1 MSTATAIIALF
12 AAGLVGW
19 LLAAGLAVR
28 LTRTRRQ
35 LDLDERDAL
44 ARRAVDALRVIIWA
58 ADGDEVLR
66 VSRGGALRTLG
77 LRSGQLVGTRIGA
90 VEERGNLATDDEDE
104 LSIIRRVFRTGRRDV
119 RTNRHD
125 GPEGTQLYLRME
137 YAPLFDAEGRVE
149 YVCGCGVDVTDEE
162 RRARRTHDEA
172 IAEAAA
178 RLVRPTVAASAT
190 TAASAT
196 AGDGSL

>member
-66 VSRGGALRTLG
+66 LSRGGALPLLG
-77 LRSGQLVGTRIGA
+77 LRSGQLVGTQIAA
-90 VEERGNLATDDEDE
+90 VEERGNLASDGPGPDGSGPDGPDE
-104 LSIIRRVFRTGRRDV
+104 LAIIREVFHTGRRQV
-119 RTNRHD
+119 RTNRHESAA
-125 GPEGTQLYLRME
+125 GAVVYLRME
-137 YAPLFDAEGRVE
+137 YSPLFAPDGAVE

-162 RRARRTHDEA
+162 TRARRTHREA
-172 IAEAAA
+172 IRAAA
-178 RLVRPTVAASAT
+178 RDLAPA
-190 TAASAT
+190 
-196 AGDGSL
+196 